1 MASHAVGVLLAA
13 IMTWS
18 CTDGSAG
25 PVAPAATEPDPG
37 FLTVELAA
45 PDGNRDRGVL
55 LELEG
60 PAIEAIQAPG
70 LELYESRESGQHQVI
85 VAGSLG
91 AGPLMQ
97 FRVPDRNQL
106 PLYRVRVLQVTDE
119 DYGLRDAD
127 EYRAVLTH

>member
-1 MASHAVGVLLAA
+1 MASYAVGVLLAA

-45 PDGNRDRGVL
+45 PVGNRDRGVL

-60 PAIEAIQAPG
+60 PAIEAIQAAG
-70 LELYESRESGQHQVI
+70 LELYESKQSGQHQVI
-85 VAGSLG
+85 VAGSLA

>member
-1 MASHAVGVLLAA
+1 MASYAVGVLLAA

-25 PVAPAATEPDPG
+25 PLAPTAAEPDPG
-37 FLTVELAA
+37 FLTVELVA
-45 PDGNRDRGVL
+45 PDGNRDRGAL

-60 PAIEAIQAPG
+60 PGIEALQAPG
-70 LELYESRESGQHQVI
+70 LELYQSRESGQHQVI
-85 VAGSLG
+85 VAGSLEAG
-91 AGPLMQ
+91 ALMQ

-106 PLYRVRVLQVTDE
+106 PLYRIRVLQVTGE
-119 DYGLRDAD
+119 DYGLRNTD